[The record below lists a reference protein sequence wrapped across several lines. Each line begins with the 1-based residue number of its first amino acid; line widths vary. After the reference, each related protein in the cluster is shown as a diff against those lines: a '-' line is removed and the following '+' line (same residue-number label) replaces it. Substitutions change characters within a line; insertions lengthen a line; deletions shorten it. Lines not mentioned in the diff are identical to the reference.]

1 MFLLLRKLYSYI
13 ATQKPYQT
21 EDYTNIYRSLL
32 QKDGN
37 YDVDSKFISQMRSK
51 MCIYLEKQFKSM
63 DM

>member
-13 ATQKPYQT
+13 AAQKPYQT

-51 MCIYLEKQFKSM
+51 CAFI
-63 DM
+63 